1 MTTKLFNVLV
11 EIEDFSESDGE
22 DIEMVVDDILREHL
36 PEDLK
41 ARILE
46 VTDESVR

>member
-1 MTTKLFNVLV
+1 MITKIYNVLV
-11 EIEDFSESDGE
+11 EVTDLSESDGE

-36 PEDLK
+36 PDDLK

-46 VTDESVR
+46 VTDESIR